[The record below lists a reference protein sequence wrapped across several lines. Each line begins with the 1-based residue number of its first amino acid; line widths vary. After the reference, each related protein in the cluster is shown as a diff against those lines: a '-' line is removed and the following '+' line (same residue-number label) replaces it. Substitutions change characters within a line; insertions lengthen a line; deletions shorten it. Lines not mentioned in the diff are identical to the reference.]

1 MIKIQGSQYPSDF
14 EAKKAMTDVGKQLA
28 AKGYGIASD
37 GSLSVRV
44 GPNAVWVTADD
55 SQKGSLTQD
64 MIVKVDLDGKPMLGT
79 RGKTLPEEMKI
90 HLKIYREHPEIRAV
104 VHGYP
109 PKAVAMGIRGMGIVS
124 AGFTKTLR
132 KLGDVPVVS
141 YTGGD
146 QDALAVS
153 GCVSAH
159 RGVLLQNNGC
169 MAWGNT
175 PAEAFSML
183 EAMEYYADVMSASGL
198 HTEAKAPG
206 QPMENAAAVRAWEE
220 ILPKLNGVTGIV
232 RPGER
237 PERRKEAPVI
247 SGQTSDVIHNT
258 VSLTGKQNAVPEAV
272 PGSGIPKKTMDRTAN
287 KAADRATDKPKEDVM
302 AEVVR
307 RTMQSFQL

>member
-14 EAKKAMTDVGKQLA
+14 EAKKAMTDVGRQMA
-28 AKGYGIASD
+28 AKGYGVASD

-64 MIVKVDLDGKPMLGT
+64 MIVKVDLDGKPMLGA

-90 HLKIYREHPEIRAV
+90 HLKIYREHPEVRAV

-132 KLGDVPVVS
+132 KLGDVPVVP

-175 PAEAFSML
+175 SSEAFSML
-183 EAMEYYADVMSASGL
+183 EAMEYYAAVMAASGW
-198 HTEAKAPG
+198 HADAKAPG
-206 QPMENAAAVRAWEE
+206 QPKEIAVETRTQEE
-220 ILPKLNGVTGIV
+220 MLPKLNGVTGLV

-237 PERRKEAPVI
+237 PVRREETPVI

-258 VSLTGKQNAVPEAV
+258 ASVVWKQKEVPVAAQV
-272 PGSGIPKKTMDRTAN
+272 PVTPKKVTE
-287 KAADRATDKPKEDVM
+287 KPKEDVM

-307 RTMQSFQL
+307 RTMQSFQ